1 MSLIMFA
8 SPVVVITPTVRSL
21 TFSSSRRSNYTVMSA
36 VRSEPTS
43 TCSVL
48 TKFQKD
54 CATPI
59 PFLRNVA
66 DAISDDM
73 RAGLA
78 VEGGGDLDMIL
89 TFVDALPSGNEEGLF
104 YALDLGGTNFR
115 VRSVQ
120 LGGKEE
126 RVVANESEQFSIP
139 HELMVGTSEE
149 LFGFIASK
157 LADFVA
163 KEKPGRFRLE
173 QGRKREIGFTF
184 SFPVKQTSIDSGTLI
199 KWTKGFNVSGM
210 EGKNVVACLNKA
222 MEAHR
227 LDMRVSALVNDG
239 VGTLAGARY
248 WDEDVMVGVILG
260 TGTNACYVEQKNAI
274 PKLQSKFS
282 SGTTI
287 INTEW
292 GGFSKI
298 LPRTIFDQEMDEES
312 LNPGEHCHQFLYCF
326 FTVWVWIKLYEKMIS
341 GMYLGEI
348 VRRVLLQMCE
358 TSDLFGQFV
367 PVKLSTPFA
376 LRTEDL
382 CKMQEDNTDD
392 LVTVGSFLH
401 NFLEVEANLK
411 ARRRVVEVCDTVV
424 QRGGRLAGA
433 GIVAILEKIEK
444 DTDRMASGQRTV
456 VAMDGALY
464 EKYPQYRRYM
474 QDALVEL
481 LGHHLSSHV
490 AIKHTKDVS
499 GLGAALLAATNS
511 IY

>member
-1 MSLIMFA
+1 MSLTFA
-8 SPVVVITPTVRSL
+8 SPVLINPTVRSF
-21 TFSSSRRSNYTVMSA
+21 TFSSSRSSNYTVMSA
-36 VRSEPTS
+36 VRSDSAS
-43 TCSVL
+43 TCSVF

-54 CATPI
+54 CETPT

-78 VEGGGDLDMIL
+78 VEGGGDLPMIL
-89 TFVDALPSGNEEGLF
+89 TYVDALPSGKEEGLF
-104 YALDLGGTNFR
+104 YAMDLGGTNFR

-120 LGGKEE
+120 LGGKQE
-126 RVVANESEQFSIP
+126 RVVAAESEQLTIP
-139 HELMVGTSEE
+139 KELMIGTSEE
-149 LFGFIASK
+149 LFRFIASN
-157 LADFVA
+157 LANFVA

-173 QGRKREIGFTF
+173 AGKKREIGFTF
-184 SFPVKQTSIDSGTLI
+184 SFPVNQTSIDSGTLI
-199 KWTKGFNVSGM
+199 KWTKGFKVSGM
-210 EGKNVVACLNKA
+210 EGKNVVACLNEA
-222 MEAHR
+222 MEAHG

-260 TGTNACYVEQKNAI
+260 TGTNACYVEQKQKI
-274 PKLQSKFS
+274 PKLHSKSS
-282 SGTTI
+282 SGITI

-298 LPRTIFDQEMDEES
+298 LPQTLFDQELDEES
-312 LNPGEHCHQFLYCF
+312 INPGEH
-326 FTVWVWIKLYEKMIS
+326 LYEKMIS

-348 VRRVLLQMCE
+348 VRRVLLQMCK
-358 TSDLFGQFV
+358 TSDLFGQST
-367 PVKLSTPFA
+367 PVKLYTPFT

-392 LVTVGSFLH
+392 LKSVGSILYNIF
-401 NFLEVEANLK
+401 EVEANLK
-411 ARRRVVEVCDTVV
+411 ERKRVVEVCDTVV
-424 QRGGRLAGA
+424 KRGGRLAGA
-433 GIVAILEKIEK
+433 GIVAILEKIERETK
-444 DTDRMASGQRTV
+444 RMASGQRTV

-481 LGHHLSSHV
+481 LGHNLASHV

>member
-1 MSLIMFA
+1 MSLMFA
-8 SPVVVITPTVRSL
+8 SPVVTPTVGSF
-21 TFSSSRRSNYTVMSA
+21 TFSSRRRSNYIVMSA
-36 VRSEPTS
+36 VRSNSTS
-43 TCSVL
+43 LCPVL

-54 CATPI
+54 CATPT
-59 PFLRNVA
+59 PYLREVA
-66 DAISDDM
+66 NAIANDM

-78 VEGGGDLDMIL
+78 VDGGGDLEMIL
-89 TFVDALPSGNEEGLF
+89 TYVDALPSGNEEGLF

-120 LGGKEE
+120 LGGREE
-126 RVVANESEQFSIP
+126 RVVATESEQISIP
-139 HELMVGTSEE
+139 HKLMVGTSEE
-149 LFGFIASK
+149 LFGFIATK
-157 LADFVA
+157 LASFVA

-173 QGRKREIGFTF
+173 QGKKREIGFTF

-210 EGKNVVACLNKA
+210 EGKNVVACLNEA
-222 MEAHR
+222 MEAR
-227 LDMRVSALVNDG
+227 GLDMRVSALVNDG

-260 TGTNACYVEQKNAI
+260 TGTNACYVEQKHAI
-274 PKLQSKFS
+274 PKLQSKSS
-282 SGTTI
+282 SGITI

-298 LPRTIFDQEMDEES
+298 LPWTIFDREMDEKS
-312 LNPGEHCHQFLYCF
+312 LNPGEH
-326 FTVWVWIKLYEKMIS
+326 LYEKMIS

-358 TSDLFGQFV
+358 TTDLFGQFV

-376 LRTEDL
+376 LRTEHL
-382 CKMQEDNTDD
+382 CKIQEDNTDD
-392 LVTVGSFLH
+392 LQIVGSVLYD
-401 NFLEVEANLK
+401 NLELEATNLE
-411 ARRRVVEVCDTVV
+411 ARRRVVELCDTVV
-424 QRGGRLAGA
+424 KRGGRLAGA
-433 GIVAILEKIEK
+433 GVVALLEKIEE
-444 DTDRMASGQRTV
+444 DTKRMSSGKRTV

-464 EKYPQYRRYM
+464 EKYPQYREYM
-474 QDALVEL
+474 QDVLVEL
-481 LGHHLSSHV
+481 LGHKLASYV

>member
-1 MSLIMFA
+1 
-8 SPVVVITPTVRSL
+8 
-21 TFSSSRRSNYTVMSA
+21 MSA
-36 VRSEPTS
+36 VRSESPS
-43 TCSVL
+43 TCPVL
-48 TKFQKD
+48 TKFQRD
-54 CATPI
+54 CATPK
-59 PFLRNVA
+59 PFLRKVA

-78 VEGGGDLDMIL
+78 VQGGGDLDMIL
-89 TFVDALPSGNEEGLF
+89 TFVDALPSGKEEGLF

-115 VRSVQ
+115 VRSVE
-120 LGGKEE
+120 LGGKEK
-126 RVVANESEQFSIP
+126 RVVAAESEQLSIP
-139 HELMVGTSEE
+139 HELMIGTSEQ

-163 KEKPGRFRLE
+163 KEKPGQFPLE

-184 SFPVKQTSIDSGTLI
+184 SFPVYQTSIDSGTLI
-199 KWTKGFNVSGM
+199 KWTKGFHVSGM
-210 EGKNVVACLNKA
+210 EGKNVVACLNEA
-222 MEAHR
+222 MEAHG

-260 TGTNACYVEQKNAI
+260 TGTNACYVEQKSAI
-274 PKLQSKFS
+274 PKLQNKSS
-282 SGTTI
+282 SGTTV

-298 LPRTIFDQEMDEES
+298 LPRTIFDQEMDKES
-312 LNPGEHCHQFLYCF
+312 LNPGEH
-326 FTVWVWIKLYEKMIS
+326 LYEKMIS

-348 VRRVLLQMCE
+348 VRRVLLQMCK

-367 PVKLSTPFA
+367 PVKLSSPFA

-392 LVTVGSFLH
+392 LMSVGSFLY

-424 QRGGRLAGA
+424 KRGGRLAGA
-433 GIVAILEKIEK
+433 GIVAILEKIENETK
-444 DTDRMASGQRTV
+444 RMASGQRTV
-456 VAMDGALY
+456 VAIDGALY

-474 QDALVEL
+474 QDSLVEL
-481 LGHHLSSHV
+481 LGHDLASHV
-490 AIKHTKDVS
+490 VIKHTKDVS

>member
-1 MSLIMFA
+1 MSLMFS
-8 SPVVVITPTVRSL
+8 SPVVTPTIGSF
-21 TFSSSRRSNYTVMSA
+21 TFSSRRSNYIVMSA
-36 VRSEPTS
+36 VRSNSAS
-43 TCSVL
+43 TCPVL

-54 CATPI
+54 CATPT
-59 PFLRNVA
+59 PYLRNVA
-66 DAISDDM
+66 NAIADDM

-89 TFVDALPSGNEEGLF
+89 TYVDALPSGNEEGLF

-120 LGGKEE
+120 LGGKKK
-126 RVVANESEQFSIP
+126 RVVATESEQISIP
-139 HELMVGTSEE
+139 QKLMIGTSEE
-149 LFGFIASK
+149 LFGFIAAK
-157 LADFVA
+157 LASFVA
-163 KEKPGRFRLE
+163 KEKPSRFRLE
-173 QGRKREIGFTF
+173 EGRKREIGFTF

-199 KWTKGFNVSGM
+199 KWTKGFKVSGM

-222 MEAHR
+222 MEAHG

-248 WDEDVMVGVILG
+248 SEEDVMIGVILG
-260 TGTNACYVEQKNAI
+260 TGTNACYVEQKHAI
-274 PKLQSKFS
+274 PKLQSKSS

-292 GGFSKI
+292 GGFSKV
-298 LPRTIFDQEMDEES
+298 LPKTIFDQEMDAKS
-312 LNPGEHCHQFLYCF
+312 PNPGEH
-326 FTVWVWIKLYEKMIS
+326 LYEKMIS

-367 PVKLSTPFA
+367 PVKLSTPFE
-376 LRTEDL
+376 LRTEHL
-382 CKMQEDNTDD
+382 CEMQADTTDD
-392 LVTVGSFLH
+392 LQTVGSVLY
-401 NFLEVEANLK
+401 NILEVEANLQE
-411 ARRRVVEVCDTVV
+411 RRRVVEVCDTVV
-424 QRGGRLAGA
+424 KRGGRLAGA

-444 DTDRMASGQRTV
+444 ETKRMGSGKRTV

-464 EKYPQYRRYM
+464 EKYPQYREYM

-481 LGHHLSSHV
+481 LGDKLSHI